1 MLSLIGLSVCEEQ
14 VEWLNW
20 IDLEDP
26 SQFLIIIICKLDTH
40 WFFGLE
46 PNYDAKYWIGTQTSA
61 TLEGLSCTC
70 KSL

>member
-46 PNYDAKYWIGTQTSA
+46 PNYDAKYW
-61 TLEGLSCTC
+61 
-70 KSL
+70 